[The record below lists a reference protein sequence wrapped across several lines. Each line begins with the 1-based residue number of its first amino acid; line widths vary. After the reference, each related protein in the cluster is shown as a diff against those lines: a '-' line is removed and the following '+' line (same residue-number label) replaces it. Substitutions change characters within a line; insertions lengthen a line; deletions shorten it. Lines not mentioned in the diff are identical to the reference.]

1 MEQYLMYL
9 RKSRMDTDYE
19 NISVKETLS
28 RHRTILENFCKA
40 KKLHVVEI
48 LEEVV
53 SGESLYARPEMMRLL
68 DMINTGMYAGV
79 VCMDIERLSRGS
91 SLESGHIM
99 QVLQVNSC
107 KIITPGK
114 TYDLQNDSDE
124 QFTDMKF
131 MFSRYELK
139 TINKRLVRGRN
150 QSASE
155 GKFMGS
161 MAPYG
166 YRAFKLPGEKGNS
179 LRIEAEEAKV
189 VQMIFEMYGKQGM
202 GYTAIAY
209 ALNDMHIPAR
219 KSDEWNFGSIV
230 NILNNEVYLGKIRWG
245 KEPVKRVIKDGMVAK
260 KRIQNVNYELYE
272 GRHEAIITQ
281 EQWDLVKAAQ
291 KKRGHHSTHITK
303 ELQNPFVGILYC
315 DKCGA
320 KLKRNVPGKNQGTT
334 PWFRCP
340 TRHCDC
346 RTTKCHIAEEAI
358 RNAMD
363 DWLDEYII
371 QLSKEEK
378 PTIDPIVEALDTVQA
393 QLGALQHQQE
403 TICEYLEK
411 GIYTID
417 MFTKRNASL
426 SREIKN
432 LQEAEA
438 DLLRKK
444 EAGTEAD
451 QAAMDIIPTAQ
462 HILDNYDI
470 LTTEEKNRLW
480 KLVLKKAT
488 LYRTPAGELSV
499 HIYPKLPK

>member
-1 MEQYLMYL
+1 MYL

-19 NISVKETLS
+19 NVSVSETLS
-28 RHRTILENFCKA
+28 RHRTILENLCKT
-40 KKLHVVEI
+40 KKLYVAEV

-53 SGESLYARPEMMRLL
+53 SGESLYARPQMMRLL
-68 DMINTGMYAGV
+68 ELINTGIYAGV

-99 QVLQVNSC
+99 QVLQVNNC

-179 LRIEAEEAKV
+179 LRIEPEEAKV
-189 VQMIFEMYGKQGM
+189 VQMIFEMYGRQGM

-209 ALNDMHIPAR
+209 ALNDMYIPSR
-219 KSDEWNFGSIV
+219 KGGEWNFGSIV

-245 KEPVKRVIKDGMVAK
+245 KEPVKKVIKDGMIAK
-260 KRIQNVNYELYE
+260 KRFQNDNYELYE

-291 KKRGHHSTHITK
+291 KKRNHTPVNVDRQ
-303 ELQNPFVGILYC
+303 LRNPFVGILFC
-315 DKCGA
+315 DKCGGIM
-320 KLKRNVPGKNQGTT
+320 KRNVPDKKRNPT
-334 PWFRCP
+334 PWYRCT
-340 TRHCDC
+340 TRGCDC
-346 RTTKCHIAEEAI
+346 RIMKCEMVENEIRDAMEE
-358 RNAMD
+358 
-363 DWLDEYII
+363 WLEDYII
-371 QLSKEEK
+371 RLETNAT
-378 PTIDPIVEALDTVQA
+378 PAIDPIETALETVRG
-393 QLGALQHQQE
+393 QLSTLQSQQE
-403 TICEYLEK
+403 SICEYLEK
-411 GIYTID
+411 GIYTIE
-417 MFTKRNASL
+417 MFTKRNLAL
-426 SREIKN
+426 AKEIQQ
-432 LQEAEA
+432 LQESE
-438 DLLRKK
+438 DNLLKQKSEDKQK
-444 EAGTEAD
+444 ETAQT
-451 QAAMDIIPTAQ
+451 QIIPVAQ
-462 HILDNYDI
+462 HILESYPI
-470 LTTEEKNRLW
+470 LSMEEKNRLW

-488 LYRTPAGELSV
+488 IYRSPDNEVTIR
-499 HIYPKLPK
+499 IYPNLPR

>member
-1 MEQYLMYL
+1 MERYLMYL

-19 NISVKETLS
+19 NVSVAETLS

-53 SGESLYARPEMMRLL
+53 SGESLYARPQMMRLL
-68 DMINTGMYAGV
+68 ELINTGMYAGV

-99 QVLQVNSC
+99 QVLQLNNC

-179 LRIEAEEAKV
+179 LRIEPEEAKV
-189 VQMIFEMYGKQGM
+189 VQMIFEMYGRQGM

-209 ALNDMHIPAR
+209 ALNDMYIPSR
-219 KSDEWNFGSIV
+219 KGGEWNFGSIV

-245 KEPVKRVIKDGMVAK
+245 KEPVKKVIKDGMIAK
-260 KRIQNVNYELYE
+260 KRFQNDNYELYE

-291 KKRGHHSTHITK
+291 KKRNHTPVNVDRQ
-303 ELQNPFVGILYC
+303 LRNPFVGILFC
-315 DKCGA
+315 DKCGGIM
-320 KLKRNVPGKNQGTT
+320 KRNVPDKKRNPT
-334 PWFRCP
+334 PWYRCT
-340 TRHCDC
+340 TRGCDC
-346 RTTKCHIAEEAI
+346 RIMKCEMVENEIRDAMEE
-358 RNAMD
+358 
-363 DWLDEYII
+363 WLEDYII
-371 QLSKEEK
+371 RLETNAT
-378 PTIDPIVEALDTVQA
+378 PAIDPIETALETVRG
-393 QLGALQHQQE
+393 QLSTLQSQQE
-403 TICEYLEK
+403 SICEYLEK
-411 GIYTID
+411 GIYTIE
-417 MFTKRNASL
+417 MFTKRNLAL
-426 SREIKN
+426 AKEIKQ
-432 LQEAEA
+432 LQESE
-438 DLLRKK
+438 DNLLKQKSEGKQK
-444 EAGTEAD
+444 ETAQT
-451 QAAMDIIPTAQ
+451 QIIPVAQ
-462 HILDNYDI
+462 HILESYPI
-470 LTTEEKNRLW
+470 LS
-480 KLVLKKAT
+480 
-488 LYRTPAGELSV
+488 YP
-499 HIYPKLPK
+499 IY